1 MKKVY
6 LVESGYF
13 GIGSFMSVFTFGLAS
28 VGGICL
34 LVPKWREITVYTIQQ
49 VMPVEKEGIEEIT
62 LTVIKAIEK
71 MAAAAGK
78 IAKEVTKGIKEGLK
92 KEK

>member
-1 MKKVY
+1 
-6 LVESGYF
+6 
-13 GIGSFMSVFTFGLAS
+13 
-28 VGGICL
+28 
-34 LVPKWREITVYTIQQ
+34 
-49 VMPVEKEGIEEIT
+49 MPVEKEGIEEIT